1 MKSDNGDS
9 MEDLLQETNILV
21 KLNHPNIIKIFGV
34 SVDVKKIL
42 NLFFIFFNYF
52 LYFFYIFFIFFLYFF
67 YIFLFFF
74 YFFFFIDSKTCY
86 GFRIH
91 FNWVFV

>member
-42 NLFFIFFNYF
+42 NLFFIFF
-52 LYFFYIFFIFFLYFF
+52 
-67 YIFLFFF
+67 
-74 YFFFFIDSKTCY
+74 
-86 GFRIH
+86 
-91 FNWVFV
+91 